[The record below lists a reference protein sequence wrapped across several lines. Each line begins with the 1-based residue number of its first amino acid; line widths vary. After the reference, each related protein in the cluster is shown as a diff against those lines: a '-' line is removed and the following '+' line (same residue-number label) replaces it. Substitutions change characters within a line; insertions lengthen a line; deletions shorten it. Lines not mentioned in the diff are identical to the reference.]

1 MYFFGTFALAIAQMK
16 SLMKKTFLLLAIISL
31 GFATNAQT
39 FKNTGSGLNQV
50 IIEKDDT
57 VDEEDEIDEEPSVSD
72 TSAFDNIS
80 MEQEDKTL
88 TFSSLPD
95 VKTLKVFVTDAKGNE
110 VIIRNIDKK
119 KNILNIQR
127 LKKGI
132 FFATVIEEIHDKRKS
147 FVVTI
152 E

>member
-1 MYFFGTFALAIAQMK
+1 MK
-16 SLMKKTFLLLAIISL
+16 TLMKKLFLLLAAISI
-31 GFATNAQT
+31 GFAVKSQT

-50 IIEKDDT
+50 IIDKDDT
-57 VDEEDEIDEEPSVSD
+57 EDEEQENDEDETSVSD

-80 MEQEDKTL
+80 MEQEDKLL

-95 VKTLKVFVTDAKGNE
+95 VKSLKVYVTDAKGNE
-110 VIIRNIDKK
+110 VIIRSIDKK
-119 KNILNIQR
+119 KNTVNIQR
-127 LKKGI
+127 LKKGV
-132 FFATVIEEIHDKRKS
+132 FFATVIEEIHEKRKS